1 MKIWHICIFE
11 LRRILKIRSV
21 LLNLFIL
28 PLLLIFILGTA
39 LSSAMGTG
47 KDNVPDQVRVGVI
60 QTGSDS
66 VSDSDSDSISE
77 ALNTFVK
84 TPAVAEMMKVQ
95 HMSTEDEAV
104 RALRQGELD
113 FAVLVPSDLEQ
124 RMMQGEEAKLQWILG
139 KDSTLNI
146 VGETLFTRF
155 TDELN
160 RHIAVAEVLGPKA
173 SAAVASSPDVGSG
186 NMSYINVSNPGTAD
200 TSYSASQYYAA
211 SMLAM
216 FMLYSGMTT
225 SNSLF
230 SERDKKTLIR
240 LQAAPLGNG
249 AIFAGKIAGNSL
261 LAFIQAMII
270 VLMTYWLYGVNWGTH
285 PWLIVLICVLIT
297 IASMTIGV
305 IVALVSK
312 SSSSASALMQGIIIA
327 MTFISGGFTPIAI
340 DFVQRI
346 SEFTVNHWALQSFL
360 RMMLDASMSEIMH
373 NIVMLGVV
381 SAVLLAIA
389 AVIYRKVGYRYE

>member
-1 MKIWHICIFE
+1 MNIWHICMFE
-11 LRRILKIRSV
+11 IRRILRIRSV
-21 LLNLFIL
+21 LLNLFVL
-28 PLLLIFILGTA
+28 PLLLIFILGAA
-39 LSSAMGTG
+39 LSSTMDTG
-47 KDNVPDQVRVGVI
+47 KDNVPGQVRVGVI

-66 VSDSDSDSISE
+66 GLVTE
-77 ALNTFVK
+77 ALNAFVAA
-84 TPAVAEMMKVQ
+84 PAVSEMMKVQ
-95 HMSTEDEAV
+95 HFTSEEEAE
-104 RALRQGELD
+104 RDLRQGELD
-113 FAVLVPSDLEQ
+113 FAVLIPPDLEE
-124 RMMQGEEAKLQWILG
+124 RMAKGEEAKLQWILG
-139 KDSTLNI
+139 KDGTLNI

-160 RHIAVAEVLGPKA
+160 RHMATVEVLGPEA
-173 SAAVASSPDVGSG
+173 SMAMASMTDEGSADF
-186 NMSYINVSNPGTAD
+186 SYVNVSNSGTAG

-216 FMLYSGMTT
+216 FMLYAGMTT

-230 SERDKKTLIR
+230 SERDKKTLTR
-240 LQAAPLGNG
+240 LQAAPVGNG
-249 AIFAGKIAGNSL
+249 VIFAGKIAGNSL
-261 LAFIQAMII
+261 LAFMQALII

-297 IASMTIGV
+297 ISSMMIGV

-312 SSSSASALMQGIIIA
+312 SAASASALMQGIIIA

-346 SEFTVNHWALQSFL
+346 GEFTVNHWVLQSFL
-360 RMMLDASMSEIMH
+360 RMMLNASMSEIMH
-373 NIVMLGVV
+373 NILMLGVV

-389 AVIYRKVGYRYE
+389 AVIYGKVGYRYE

>member
-1 MKIWHICIFE
+1 MNIWHICMFE
-11 LRRILKIRSV
+11 IRRILRIRSV
-21 LLNLFIL
+21 LLNLFVL
-28 PLLLIFILGTA
+28 PLLLIFILGAA
-39 LSSAMGTG
+39 LSSTMDTG
-47 KDNVPDQVRVGVI
+47 KDNVPGQVRVGVI
-60 QTGSDS
+60 QTDSNSGSGS
-66 VSDSDSDSISE
+66 VTE
-77 ALNTFVK
+77 ALNAFVAA
-84 TPAVAEMMKVQ
+84 PAVAEMMKVQ
-95 HMSTEDEAV
+95 HYTTEEEAE
-104 RALRQGELD
+104 RNLRQGELD
-113 FAVLVPSDLEQ
+113 FAVLIPPDLEEQ
-124 RMMQGEEAKLQWILG
+124 MARGEEAKLQWILG
-139 KDSTLNI
+139 KDGTLNI

-160 RHIAVAEVLGPKA
+160 RHKATLEVLGPEA
-173 SAAVASSPDVGSG
+173 SLAVASMIDEGSA
-186 NMSYINVSNPGTAD
+186 NISYVNVSNPGTAG

-216 FMLYSGMTT
+216 FMLYAGMTT

-230 SERDKKTLIR
+230 SERDKKTLTR
-240 LQAAPLGNG
+240 LQAAPVGNG
-249 AIFAGKIAGNSL
+249 VIFAGKIAGNSL
-261 LAFIQAMII
+261 LAFMQALII

-297 IASMTIGV
+297 ISSMMIGV

-312 SSSSASALMQGIIIA
+312 SAASASALMQGIIIA

-346 SEFTVNHWALQSFL
+346 GEFTVNHWALQSFL

-373 NIVMLGVV
+373 NIFMLGVV

-389 AVIYRKVGYRYE
+389 AVIYGKVGYRYE

>member
-1 MKIWHICIFE
+1 MNIWHICIFE
-11 LRRILKIRSV
+11 IRRILRIRSV
-21 LLNLFIL
+21 LLNLFVL
-28 PLLLIFILGTA
+28 PLLLIFILGAA
-39 LSSAMGTG
+39 LSSTMDTG
-47 KDNVPDQVRVGVI
+47 KDNVPGRVSVGVI
-60 QTGSDS
+60 QTGSSSGS
-66 VSDSDSDSISE
+66 VTE
-77 ALNTFVK
+77 ALNAFVAA
-84 TPAVAEMMKVQ
+84 PAVAEMMKVQ
-95 HMSTEDEAV
+95 RFTTEEDAV
-104 RALRQGELD
+104 RGLRQGELD
-113 FAVLVPSDLEQ
+113 FAVLIPPDLEE
-124 RMMQGEEAKLQWILG
+124 RMAKGEDAKLQWILG

-160 RHIAVAEVLGPKA
+160 RHMATVEVLGPEA
-173 SAAVASSPDVGSG
+173 SMAMAFMTDEGSG
-186 NMSYINVSNPGTAD
+186 NISYVNVSNPGTAG

-216 FMLYSGMTT
+216 FMLYAGMTT

-230 SERDKKTLIR
+230 SERDKKTLTR
-240 LQAAPLGNG
+240 LQAAPVGNG
-249 AIFAGKIAGNSL
+249 VIFAGKIAGNSL
-261 LAFIQAMII
+261 LAFMQALII

-297 IASMTIGV
+297 ISSMMIGV

-312 SSSSASALMQGIIIA
+312 NAASASALMQGIIIA

-346 SEFTVNHWALQSFL
+346 GEFTVNHWALQSFL

-373 NIVMLGVV
+373 NILMLGVV
-381 SAVLLAIA
+381 SAVLLTIA
-389 AVIYRKVGYRYE
+389 AVIYGKVGYRYE

>member
-1 MKIWHICIFE
+1 MNIWHICSFE
-11 LRRILKIRSV
+11 IRRILRIRSV
-21 LLNLFIL
+21 LLNLFVL
-28 PLLLIFILGTA
+28 PLLLIFILGAA
-39 LSSAMGTG
+39 LSSTMDTG
-47 KDNVPDQVRVGVI
+47 KDNVPGRVSVGVI
-60 QTGSDS
+60 QIGSSSGS
-66 VSDSDSDSISE
+66 VTE
-77 ALNTFVK
+77 ALNAFVAA
-84 TPAVAEMMKVQ
+84 PAVAEMMKVQ
-95 HMSTEDEAV
+95 RFTTEEEAV
-104 RALRQGELD
+104 RGLRQGELD
-113 FAVLVPSDLEQ
+113 FAVLIPPDLEE
-124 RMMQGEEAKLQWILG
+124 RMAKGEDAKLQWILG

-160 RHIAVAEVLGPKA
+160 RHMATVEVLGPEA
-173 SAAVASSPDVGSG
+173 SMAMASMTDEGSA
-186 NMSYINVSNPGTAD
+186 NISYVNVSNPGTAG

-216 FMLYSGMTT
+216 FMLYAGMTT

-230 SERDKKTLIR
+230 SERDKKTLTR
-240 LQAAPLGNG
+240 LQAAPVGNG
-249 AIFAGKIAGNSL
+249 VIFAGKIAGNSL
-261 LAFIQAMII
+261 LAFMQALII

-297 IASMTIGV
+297 ISSMMIGV

-312 SSSSASALMQGIIIA
+312 NAASASALMQGIIIA

-346 SEFTVNHWALQSFL
+346 GEFTVNHWALQSFL
-360 RMMLDASMSEIMH
+360 RMMLDGSMSEIMH
-373 NIVMLGVV
+373 NILMLGVV

-389 AVIYRKVGYRYE
+389 AVIYGKVGYRYE